1 MMEHL
6 DMNVFVKV
14 HFRDVESTTTAVD
27 ESDNGSEL
35 SDGVGADEQLI
46 VL

>member
-1 MMEHL
+1 LRYTISHHE
-6 DMNVFVKV
+6 NVTA
-14 HFRDVESTTTAVD
+14 HREDGSTTTAVD

-35 SDGVGADEQLI
+35 SDGVGADEPLI